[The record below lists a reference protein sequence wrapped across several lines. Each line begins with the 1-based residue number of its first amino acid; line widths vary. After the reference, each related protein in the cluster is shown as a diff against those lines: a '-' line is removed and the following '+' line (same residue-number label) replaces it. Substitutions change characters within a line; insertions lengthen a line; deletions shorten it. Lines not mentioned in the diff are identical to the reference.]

1 MKIVDGMLKLKE
13 QAEALDV
20 GTWQYLSNILQT
32 LGKDG
37 MSSEESDDET
47 HEDIEPGYRPSVLPW
62 RRDIEDELGIID
74 NQRHVDQD
82 LFSSIGAK
90 PWKRWRSPRNQESR
104 RGPKTGL
111 PRSFYR
117 ADWIDAQPESYLRG
131 TLKPSEEPFQ
141 WMKV

>member
-13 QAEALDV
+13 QAEAPDV

-82 LFSSIGAK
+82 LFFIYWSQTVEEMAK
-90 PWKRWRSPRNQESR
+90 PSKPREQ
-104 RGPKTGL
+104 TGTK
-111 PRSFYR
+111 
-117 ADWIDAQPESYLRG
+117 DWITTVFL
-131 TLKPSEEPFQ
+131 
-141 WMKV
+141 